1 MPEFPRYVSKVR
13 TEKKKKKKKSIHGK
27 DKLNEEFACVAR
39 IKKKY

>member
-13 TEKKKKKKKSIHGK
+13 IEKKKKKKSIHGK

-39 IKKKY
+39 IKKY

>member
-13 TEKKKKKKKSIHGK
+13 TEKKKKKSIHGK

-39 IKKKY
+39 IKKILK